1 MKIMLKIAYLF
12 AMLSLY
18 TCATT
23 KETKTTNTAEAK
35 ADVQQIDEKEM
46 IEKGFSKGTITVNK
60 SKDCPYVLTVEEY
73 QDKLDPINLGEFF
86 KDGQIPERVWVK
98 FSSLRMPSRCS
109 EARPVSINE
118 INKRSK

>member
-1 MKIMLKIAYLF
+1 MLKIAYLF

-18 TCATT
+18 TCAT
-23 KETKTTNTAEAK
+23 TKTTNTAEAK